1 MTVSPDRILIVDD
14 SSDGRELYRR
24 LLEQRPDPPPT
35 IIEADSGGKG
45 LQLCQAEPPDCL
57 LLRNGLRDIAAVDF
71 LEHLK
76 QAGLAVVPVVILTD
90 EGNEADAILA
100 TQHGAQAYL
109 VTSTVSADS
118 LHRTIQ
124 TAIVIGS
131 LQSKIHDQQHEL
143 QLLDDSR
150 KAADHATTLHPAPFA
165 AASIAQPQR
174 PTSQLPTAIPVPPSA
189 LDSELEIARQIQLG
203 LLPKGSPLIE
213 GFSIAG
219 LSVPAQATGGDYH
232 DYLPMA
238 DDRLGIVI
246 GDSSGHGLGPALL
259 TASLRAYMRVLSK
272 TYTDPSDIVS
282 RANHFLCDD
291 VGDDGVF
298 TTVFFAILDPRAK
311 SFVYASAG
319 LQGYLI
325 NASGQVELIHSTGM
339 PLGLRKE
346 TIIPGGPQMTLLPG
360 DIVLLPSDGLAKNL
374 SLAGEKFGTDRMLDI
389 TKANRNLP
397 ARMIVSYLHQAALD
411 HAQAATPTDDITI
424 VVIKVDE

>member
-1 MTVSPDRILIVDD
+1 MTTSPDRILIVDD

-24 LLEQRPDPPPT
+24 LLQQRPDSSPVVV
-35 IIEADSGGKG
+35 EADSGGKG
-45 LQLCQAEPPDCL
+45 LQLCQSEPPDCL
-57 LLRNGLRDIAAVDF
+57 LLRNGLSDIAAVDF

-76 QAGLAVVPVVILTD
+76 QANLAGIPVVILTD
-90 EGNEADAILA
+90 ERNEADAILA

-109 VTSTVSADS
+109 VTSTVSVDS

-131 LQSKIHDQQHEL
+131 LQSRIHDQQREL
-143 QLLDDSR
+143 QLLDDSHR
-150 KAADHATTLHPAPFA
+150 AAERSATPAAAPIAAAPNLQPTSTTTPQSVAATT
-165 AASIAQPQR
+165 
-174 PTSQLPTAIPVPPSA
+174 QLTAVE
-189 LDSELEIARQIQLG
+189 SELEIARHIQMG

-219 LSVPAQATGGDYH
+219 LSVPAQAPGGDYH

-238 DDRLGIVI
+238 DEQLGIVI
-246 GDSSGHGLGPALL
+246 GDSSGQGLGAALL
-259 TASLRAYMRVLSK
+259 TASLRAYLRVLSK

-319 LQGYLI
+319 QQGYLI
-325 NASGQVELIHSTGM
+325 NTSGQVDSIRSTGM

-346 TIIPGGPQMTLLPG
+346 TIIPGGPQISLLPG

-374 SLAGEKFGTDRMLDI
+374 SPADEKFGIDRMLDI
-389 TKANRNLP
+389 INSNRTLP

-411 HAQAATPTDDITI
+411 HAQATTPTDDITI
-424 VVIKVDE
+424 VVIKVDG